1 MREEGEKRGQS
12 QDAQRARMHAAPL
25 RIGPAACRG
34 LLENAEGLT
43 SRFIALR
50 RDLNALELENVSVC
64 VASLLRGPDGVCR
77 LQSNSGMDVADG
89 LAEEVLLSDLIERAI
104 DLGATCKA
112 AIPIPEPVPG
122 IDDFRIEHPHATD
135 QHWDDKGAG

>member
-1 MREEGEKRGQS
+1 MREEGEKRGHS
-12 QDAQRARMHAAPL
+12 QDAQRARMHGAPL

-34 LLENAEGLT
+34 LLENAESLT

-77 LQSNSGMDVADG
+77 LQSNFSVDADDG